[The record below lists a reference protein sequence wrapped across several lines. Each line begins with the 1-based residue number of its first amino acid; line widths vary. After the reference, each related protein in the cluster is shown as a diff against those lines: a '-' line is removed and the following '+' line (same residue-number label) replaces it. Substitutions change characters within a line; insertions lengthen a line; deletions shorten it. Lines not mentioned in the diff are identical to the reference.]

1 MIRYHILAALAGCA
15 LDALFGDP
23 RRIPH
28 PVCGIGNLIAW
39 LEARLRKWFPAD
51 AKSERR
57 AGAVMVSSVL
67 LITGLAAALILTAA
81 YAVHPLAGLA
91 VESVMCGQMMAWRSL
106 RKESM
111 KVYDAL
117 AAGDV
122 EGARKAVS
130 MIVGRDTASL
140 SDLGIT
146 KAAVETVAENTS
158 DGIIAPLFYMVLGGG
173 TGIFLYKAVNTM
185 DSMVGYKNDKYLYFG
200 RCAAKLD
207 DFANYI
213 PARVAGICMIVAA
226 YLLSLDAKKA
236 WKIFKRDRYNH
247 LSPNSAMTE
256 SVTAGALHIQLGG
269 GHFYFGKW
277 VPKDTI
283 GDDIRQVEPEDIVQ
297 TNNLMYMTAVLSIL
311 VFALI
316 YLLELFI
323 KS

>member
-1 MIRYHILAALAGCA
+1 MKT
-15 LDALFGDP
+15 GD
-23 RRIPH
+23 
-28 PVCGIGNLIAW
+28 
-39 LEARLRKWFPAD
+39 LE
-51 AKSERR
+51 R
-57 AGAVMVSSVL
+57 AH
-67 LITGLAAALILTAA
+67 
-81 YAVHPLAGLA
+81 Y
-91 VESVMCGQMMAWRSL
+91 
-106 RKESM
+106 
-111 KVYDAL
+111 
-117 AAGDV
+117 
-122 EGARKAVS
+122 AVS
-130 MIVGRDTASL
+130 MIVGRDTQNLTAE
-140 SDLGIT
+140 GVT
-146 KAAVETVAENTS
+146 KAAVETVAENAS
-158 DGIIAPLFYMVLGGG
+158 DGVIAPLCFLFLAGPVGG
-173 TGIFLYKAVNTM
+173 FFYKAVNTM

>member
-1 MIRYHILAALAGCA
+1 MVLLTAIILGFI
-15 LDALFGDP
+15 LDFIFGDP
-23 RRIPH
+23 RWLPH
-28 PVCGIGNLIAW
+28 PICFIGKLISITEKAVRRFCGEKPEGLLMGGFVLVVIVLTVT
-39 LEARLRKWFPAD
+39 F
-51 AKSERR
+51 
-57 AGAVMVSSVL
+57 AVPYF
-67 LITGLAAALILTAA
+67 ILT
-81 YAVHPLAGLA
+81 LAEMYSPVLAFA
-91 VESVMCGQMMAWRSL
+91 VETFMFYQIFAMRSL
-106 RKESM
+106 KEASLQ
-111 KVYDAL
+111 VYDAL
-117 AAGDV
+117 KSGDLQ
-122 EGARKAVS
+122 EARKKLS
-130 MIVGRDTASL
+130 WIVGRDTAEL
-140 SDLGIT
+140 TDEEVA

-158 DGIIAPLFYMVLGGG
+158 DGVIAPLFFMFIGGAPLA
-173 TGIFLYKAVNTM
+173 FLYKAINTM

-213 PARVAGICMIVAA
+213 PARVAGLCMIVAA

>member
-1 MIRYHILAALAGCA
+1 MDY
-15 LDALFGDP
+15 DALFAIIVGFILDLLIGDP
-23 RRIPH
+23 RWLPH
-28 PVCGIGNLIAW
+28 PIVNWKFDKLFRKAATQYFWKKLAW
-39 LEARLRKWFPAD
+39 LIG
-51 AKSERR
+51 RR
-57 AGAVMVSSVL
+57 RCISNISACFFVL
-67 LITGLAAALILTAA
+67 CSILVLA
-81 YAVHPLAGLA
+81 LAEKINPWLAFA
-91 VESVMCGQMMAWRSL
+91 VESFMCYQIFATRCL
-106 RKESM
+106 REESM
-111 KVYDAL
+111 KVYTALKNNDLTDARMKL
-117 AAGDV
+117 
-122 EGARKAVS
+122 S
-130 MIVGRDTASL
+130 WIVGRDTKEL
-140 SDLGIT
+140 T
-146 KAAVETVAENTS
+146 KSEVTKGAVETVAENTA
-158 DGIIAPLFYMVLGGG
+158 DGIIAPMLYMFIGGAPLA
-173 TGIFLYKAVNTM
+173 FLYKGINTM

>member
-1 MIRYHILAALAGCA
+1 MMLLFAIIAGFILDL
-15 LDALFGDP
+15 LIGDP
-23 RRIPH
+23 RWLPH
-28 PVCGIGNLIAW
+28 PICLIGNLISF
-39 LEARLRKWFPAD
+39 LEKLLRSIFG
-51 AKSERR
+51 KSSRGLLVG
-57 AGAVMVSSVL
+57 GAVLVILVL
-67 LITGLAAALILTAA
+67 AFSFCVPFLVLAMEEKIN
-81 YAVHPLAGLA
+81 PWLAFA
-91 VESVMCGQMMAWRSL
+91 VESFMCYQIFATRCL
-106 RKESM
+106 REESM
-111 KVYDAL
+111 KVYTALKNNDLTDARMKL
-117 AAGDV
+117 
-122 EGARKAVS
+122 S
-130 MIVGRDTASL
+130 WIVGRDTKEL
-140 SDLGIT
+140 T
-146 KAAVETVAENTS
+146 KSEVTKGAVETVAENTA
-158 DGIIAPLFYMVLGGG
+158 DGIIAPMLYMFIGGAPLA
-173 TGIFLYKAVNTM
+173 FLYKGINTM

>member
-1 MIRYHILAALAGCA
+1 MNSLVFILKIYIAYI
-15 LDALFGDP
+15 LDLIFGDP
-23 RRIPH
+23 YVIPH
-28 PVCGIGNLIAW
+28 PVQAIGKLISFLEKRLIGFSNKKFFGMILNITVLAVTFTVCYFLQKFVIVEIYLMYTVFSVKCLGDEGRKVYRILKEGNLAKARKELSYLVSRDTESLEKNDIIRSTMETISENTVDGVIAPMIYM
-39 LEARLRKWFPAD
+39 FI
-51 AKSERR
+51 
-57 AGAVMVSSVL
+57 G
-67 LITGLAAALILTAA
+67 GL
-81 YAVHPLAGLA
+81 PLA
-91 VESVMCGQMMAWRSL
+91 
-106 RKESM
+106 
-111 KVYDAL
+111 
-117 AAGDV
+117 
-122 EGARKAVS
+122 
-130 MIVGRDTASL
+130 
-140 SDLGIT
+140 
-146 KAAVETVAENTS
+146 
-158 DGIIAPLFYMVLGGG
+158 MV
-173 TGIFLYKAVNTM
+173 YKAINTM